1 MNLSSGDEELLVEGI
16 SDLLP
21 TNTQV
26 FASTPRATLP
36 FYLVIW
42 LGGALSILLGLA
54 ALAREHD
61 LALYGAAGGLGA
73 AVLLV
78 AYMLHRCTVARHAA
92 LVRAGELHEG
102 IIVFP
107 TGDIVV
113 RFTGCCFGLGGADLT
128 VEAAYL
134 SSARVVRRCS
144 PLHARPV
151 LFLELHYLLIDA
163 RSTYVAIPQT
173 DVQAP
178 VTKIAAFI
186 NAQKGAAVGTQMG
199 GGFFPGGV

>member
-1 MNLSSGDEELLVEGI
+1 MLFASGDEELLVEGI

-36 FYLVIW
+36 FYLVVW
-42 LGGALSILLGLA
+42 LGGSASVLLGLA
-54 ALAREHD
+54 ALARAHD
-61 LALYGAAGGLGA
+61 VALYGAAGGLGV
-73 AVLLV
+73 AVLLT
-78 AYMLHRCTVARHAA
+78 AYALHRCTVARHAA

-113 RFTGCCFGLGGADLT
+113 RFTGCFFGLGGADLT

-144 PLHARPV
+144 LLHARPL
-151 LFLELHYLLIDA
+151 LFLELQYLLIDA
-163 RSTYVAIPQT
+163 RPTYIAIPQT
-173 DVQAP
+173 DLQAP
-178 VTKIAAFI
+178 VAKIAAFI
-186 NAQKGAAVGTQMG
+186 NAQKGTAVGAQMG
-199 GGFFPGGV
+199 GGFFPGE